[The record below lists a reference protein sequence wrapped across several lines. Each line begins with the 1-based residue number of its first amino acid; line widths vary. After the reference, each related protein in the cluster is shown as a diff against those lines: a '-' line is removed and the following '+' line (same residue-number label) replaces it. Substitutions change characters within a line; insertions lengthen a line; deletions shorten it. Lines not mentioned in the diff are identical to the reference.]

1 MAYFKPKQLKSNGK
15 YYPYA
20 VITDRPMETDELVE
34 QIMEMSTV
42 HKADVLAVLSVL
54 PSVMAR
60 GMNAGRSVHLQDIGF
75 FRYTIAARKG
85 GQDTPDKV
93 TAEDIELTRIR
104 FTPETHYTQGRAVT
118 RNLAPASVRWTRWN
132 GEEKS
137 VTGGTGSGGSEEEGG
152 SPLG

>member
-85 GQDTPDKV
+85 GQDTLDKV
-93 TAEDIELTRIR
+93 TADDIELTRIR

-137 VTGGTGSGGSEEEGG
+137 ATGGTGSGGSEEEGG

>member
-1 MAYFKPKQLKSNGK
+1 
-15 YYPYA
+15 
-20 VITDRPMETDELVE
+20 
-34 QIMEMSTV
+34 
-42 HKADVLAVLSVL
+42 
-54 PSVMAR
+54 MAR

-137 VTGGTGSGGSEEEGG
+137 ATGGTGSGGSEEEGG
-152 SPLG
+152 SPLE

>member
-75 FRYTIAARKG
+75 FRTPLPHARAG
-85 GQDTPDKV
+85 R
-93 TAEDIELTRIR
+93 TR
-104 FTPETHYTQGRAVT
+104 PT
-118 RNLAPASVRWTRWN
+118 R
-132 GEEKS
+132 
-137 VTGGTGSGGSEEEGG
+137 
-152 SPLG
+152 

>member
-42 HKADVLAVLSVL
+42 
-54 PSVMAR
+54 
-60 GMNAGRSVHLQDIGF
+60 RSVHLQDIGF

-137 VTGGTGSGGSEEEGG
+137 ATGGTGSGGSEEEGG